1 MYIFKEFV
9 GIKEKRQTEYHNLRM
24 SYSIEPFIPKNDSE
38 DIQNRVQAVAGGI
51 LSVRTAAEGSP
62 LASFDELKRIELERA
77 EKERK
82 AQEQAAAELEAQQ
95 QAKAAAEGNGGAD
108 NDERNQ
114 MEKDGK
120 MPNRV
125 E

>member
-1 MYIFKEFV
+1 MTTVDSTKSSSV
-9 GIKEKRQTEYHNLRM
+9 LATLN
-24 SYSIEPFIPKNDSE
+24 SSSSSTNSTTSE

-62 LASFDELKRIELERA
+62 LASFDELKRIELETA

-95 QAKAAAEGNGGAD
+95 QAKAAEGNGGAD